1 MSVIGQVTFVGMAP
15 SLPSLRLPLL
25 LIVCAMLHPS
35 AVASGGAMLMLDRFH
50 RWMTAHGRVYP
61 SIDEKLHRLEVYRRN
76 VEFIEASNRES
87 ERLGYEL
94 GENEFTDLTN
104 EEFVARY
111 TGAAVPREDAD
122 AMDDGMG
129 TIITT
134 LAGDVSEGSRASIV
148 DLNALVAPPPQNFD
162 WRDHGVVTPA
172 KAQGGCGCCWAF
184 ATVATVE
191 SLNKIKGGQLL
202 DLSEQEL
209 LDCNRVGQYGCK
221 GGYIEKALNWIK
233 AKGGVVTEATY
244 PYQERQ
250 GQCKNVG
257 GATRVGKITGAQRVR
272 GEPQMKLAVLDR
284 PVGVLFDANGAILQN
299 WKSGIYKGPCTT
311 KQNHAVVLVGYG
323 VSNTGE
329 EYWIIKNSW
338 GAGWGQKGFFFM
350 RRGAD
355 GAEGLCGVAV
365 WGTYPL
371 M

>member
-1 MSVIGQVTFVGMAP
+1 
-15 SLPSLRLPLL
+15 
-25 LIVCAMLHPS
+25 
-35 AVASGGAMLMLDRFH
+35 
-50 RWMTAHGRVYP
+50 
-61 SIDEKLHRLEVYRRN
+61 
-76 VEFIEASNRES
+76 
-87 ERLGYEL
+87 
-94 GENEFTDLTN
+94 
-104 EEFVARY
+104 
-111 TGAAVPREDAD
+111 
-122 AMDDGMG
+122 MDDGMG

-134 LAGDVSEGSRASIV
+134 LAGDVNEGSR
-148 DLNALVAPPPQNFD
+148 DLNASSVAPQNFD
-162 WRDHGVVTPA
+162 WRDQGVVTPA
-172 KAQGGCGCCWAF
+172 KHQGGCGCCWAF

-209 LDCNRVGQYGCK
+209 LDCDRAGQYGCK
-221 GGYIEKALNWIK
+221 GGYIEKALKWIK

-250 GQCKNVG
+250 SQCKNVG

-284 PVGVLFDANGAILQN
+284 PVGVLFDASGAILQN